1 MWLWQED
8 LDTKSLSWL
17 AKNSKGQNKLT
28 LKIIKGKRERKR
40 RGGRGRKKLRN
51 KEGRKTEV
59 KKGSKVTIFICA
71 NSKLSRRKVW

>member
-40 RGGRGRKKLRN
+40 RGGEEEKN
-51 KEGRKTEV
+51 
-59 KKGSKVTIFICA
+59 
-71 NSKLSRRKVW
+71 

>member
-8 LDTKSLSWL
+8 LDTKSLSWP

-40 RGGRGRKKLRN
+40 RGGRGRKKKQRR
-51 KEGRKTEV
+51 EEDRGHEA
-59 KKGSKVTIFICA
+59 SKVTIFICA
-71 NSKLSRRKVW
+71 NSKLSRKKVW